1 MLVLIVT
8 ESHDVLH
15 YRPRTFRTFDC
26 SFLVE
31 DVGQVALATVLPVSH
46 AGLDIVR
53 PSIVSEQN

>member
-15 YRPRTFRTFDC
+15 YRPRTFDC